1 MTSARVVARCAAVVA
16 SAAPRRN
23 ATATRPQIS
32 SSSSREIVRV
42 ATRPRPPRRSTIAR
56 GAELSWDEAEELGVL
71 ELECATPLVSVLSRS
86 RVDAAAAPAATRP
99 SRRSPTSRPGGWL
112 GGNTLSRYFVFSS
125 LRALSSSSSSSSD
138 LLPSSSSTKFK
149 PQCDHQLR
157 ERARVRQGG
166 RRGREDRR
174 RARRR
179 ARQTRLVRR
188 RRRGAHRRQ
197 ISRRRRGCA
206 GGFTRIPIST
216 HARTHISTY
225 RILYLL

>member
-23 ATATRPQIS
+23 ATTTRPQIS

-99 SRRSPTSRPGGWL
+99 SRRSPTSRPGWL
-112 GGNTLSRYFVFSS
+112 AWRKH
-125 LRALSSSSSSSSD
+125 ALA
-138 LLPSSSSTKFK
+138 LFCILIITCP
-149 PQCDHQLR
+149 
-157 ERARVRQGG
+157 
-166 RRGREDRR
+166 
-174 RARRR
+174 
-179 ARQTRLVRR
+179 LVVVVVVV
-188 RRRGAHRRQ
+188 
-197 ISRRRRGCA
+197 
-206 GGFTRIPIST
+206 
-216 HARTHISTY
+216 
-225 RILYLL
+225 